1 MQIKIFFKSLY
12 DEIPNL
18 KSVRIEKIELCSTF
32 EDKTHNSEVMFSAVH
47 LLETLSS
54 EIAFENTIKGVVS
67 MSNSSPEWA
76 NIIIYR
82 CLNDEFSVQII
93 KKVYSRLEN
102 KISSKFKKI
111 LEEIK
116 KDDADRFG
124 KTVDEILTSF

>member
-1 MQIKIFFKSLY
+1 
-12 DEIPNL
+12 
-18 KSVRIEKIELCSTF
+18 
-32 EDKTHNSEVMFSAVH
+32 MFSAVH